1 MILMGIYSSA
11 ISVSQDVKLRQS
23 IRKFAMKESR
33 LLDSIGIAQMEQ
45 EIESRVIA
53 MTIKSQDI
61 MTEESGVYSS
71 LNEAEVKQ
79 YLDIVLQEI
88 KESKRGNNTWQMR

>member
-1 MILMGIYSSA
+1 MGIYSSA